1 MLDPA
6 PAAHDPR
13 ARAEEPI
20 GSPPA
25 IHLEGA
31 GRRFGGTA
39 ALAGISLRVRA
50 GERVAVIGPSG
61 AGKSTLLRLAT
72 GALFATSGQVRL
84 LGEEVARLAP
94 GRLRALRARVG
105 TIHQQLHLV
114 PQASVLE
121 NVLMGRLGRRSLLQT
136 ALAPF
141 RRIEREEVVQVLSRV
156 GIAAKV
162 LERVDRLS
170 GGEQQRVAV
179 ARLLWQDPEILAAD
193 EPFSSVDPERSAA
206 VVRLLVEAARGRTL
220 LLSTH
225 QLEPVLPHFPRV
237 VGLRGGR
244 LLFDKPRD
252 DVTARDLALLY
263 QPEEATASP
272 EPRQALAPPRYALR
286 GEVRVGASTAPGETV
301 LPRVVPAF
309 ARDQPGV
316 RVRLW
321 VKDTAEVVRDLAAGR
336 VEIAFV
342 GARRDHPLVHFEDFV
357 EDEIVLLASPAL
369 RLPDW
374 PLEPS
379 EVARLPR
386 VDREPGSATRAVV
399 EQHFAALGA
408 PLEAASSV
416 FEAGSVEALKVA
428 VEGAM
433 GVGFASRLAVADE
446 LRERRL
452 RVVEVARVR
461 VPRLLFVAWRR
472 GEALSEGARAFV
484 AAARRCAAGTGA
496 PP

>member
-6 PAAHDPR
+6 PAASDAP
-13 ARAEEPI
+13 APPGEAI
-20 GSPPA
+20 GSRPA
-25 IHLEGA
+25 VQLDQAGRTFGGAVALEGV
-31 GRRFGGTA
+31 T
-39 ALAGISLRVRA
+39 LRIRP

-72 GALFATSGQVRL
+72 GALFASSGRAL
-84 LGEEVARLAP
+84 ILGEEVARLP
-94 GRLRALRARVG
+94 TGRLRALRARVG

-141 RRIEREEVVQVLSRV
+141 RRAEREQVLQVLSRV
-156 GIAAKV
+156 GIAAKL

-237 VGLRGGR
+237 VGLRAGR
-244 LLFDKPRD
+244 LLFDRPREE
-252 DVTARDLALLY
+252 VTAHDLARLY
-263 QPEEATASP
+263 QPEEATTSP
-272 EPRQALAPPRYALR
+272 EPRQELPPPRHALR

-321 VKDTAEVVRDLAAGR
+321 VKDTAEVIRDLAAGR
-336 VEIAFV
+336 LEIAFV
-342 GARRDHPLVHFEDFV
+342 GARRDHPLLHFEDFV

-379 EVARLPR
+379 EVARMAR
-386 VDREPGSATRAVV
+386 VDREPGSATRTVV
-399 EQHFAALGA
+399 ERHFASLGA
-408 PLEAASSV
+408 PLDPAASV

-428 VEGAM
+428 VEGGM
-433 GVGFASRLAVADE
+433 GIGFASRLAVVDE

-461 VPRLLFVAWRR
+461 LPRLLFVAWRR
-472 GEALSEGARAFV
+472 GEALSESARAFL
-484 AAARRCAAGTGA
+484 ATARRCGHGA
-496 PP
+496 EARP